1 MGIDYKIKRLKVRWR
16 RFKRRFDKGLYPEK
30 EHRISPYQEKAIRLW
45 RMVLKDA
52 DSKLGVS
59 SYGVR
64 QVERENLVLV
74 FQDFGSSNDETVLTI
89 MDTNDNGNNLYE
101 LHIGK
106 RHAILV
112 CEAFD
117 DEMDRRMN
125 RAESA
130 KRLLIE
136 SDLDHLLQ
144 TQEEKMKSQRVSK

>member
-1 MGIDYKIKRLKVRWR
+1 
-16 RFKRRFDKGLYPEK
+16 
-30 EHRISPYQEKAIRLW
+30 
-45 RMVLKDA
+45 
-52 DSKLGVS
+52 
-59 SYGVR
+59 
-64 QVERENLVLV
+64 V